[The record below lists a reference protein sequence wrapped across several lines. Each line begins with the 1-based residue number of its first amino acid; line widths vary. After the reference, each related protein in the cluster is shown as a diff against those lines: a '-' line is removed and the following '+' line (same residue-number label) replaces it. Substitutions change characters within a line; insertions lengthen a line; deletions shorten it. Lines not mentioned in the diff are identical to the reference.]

1 MRRFAING
9 YGEAQDVFEEIDAHP
24 REVGSGHVRVEM
36 KMCIL
41 HRKWCRR

>member
-24 REVGSGHVRVEM
+24 R
-36 KMCIL
+36 
-41 HRKWCRR
+41 

>member
-24 REVGSGHVRVEM
+24 EKSVLDMFV
-36 KMCIL
+36 
-41 HRKWCRR
+41 